1 MNANKLFVP
10 VILCCLL
17 TFNMAGFGQSK
28 DRGKLEKEKTET
40 LKKIAQAEKILAQT
54 ETKKKSSLGQLNA
67 LSALINSRKKLI
79 RAIKKE
85 IKLLDSELGELKAI
99 ENAMAGDLATLKKE
113 YAAMLY
119 NASKTA
125 NSYNKL
131 VFLFS
136 VNTFNEFF
144 RRLNYLEQY
153 GETRIN
159 QVEQIK
165 IVKSSLASQRAT
177 IETKRGEKENVL
189 VMQVKENKNL
199 VNLQQKQNKI
209 IRSLSNKEKELK
221 NELAER
227 KKAAK
232 RLDKLI
238 ADIVKKEIAKA
249 SGKVEVAVSSS
260 FEGKRSKMTWPVPG
274 FISNSFG
281 RQAHQ
286 TLKGIVVNNNGID
299 IQTNKNEKVKSVYTG
314 KVLRIAMVPGSGT
327 AVIVM
332 HGEYFT
338 VYSKMKNV
346 SEHVKTGQEIKEGDI
361 IGEVYT
367 DPNGVSE
374 LEFQVWRNN
383 QKLDPQAWLSP
394 K

>member
-1 MNANKLFVP
+1 MNANKFFGGFF
-10 VILCCLL
+10 LCWLL
-17 TFNMAGFGQSK
+17 CFSLAVEGQNNERS
-28 DRGKLEKEKTET
+28 KLEKEKSET

-67 LSALINSRKKLI
+67 LGALINSRKKLI

-85 IKLLDSELGELKAI
+85 IRILDTEMDELKTI
-99 ENAMAGDLATLKKE
+99 ENAMASDLSTLKKE

-144 RRLNYLEQY
+144 QRLNYLEQY

-165 IVKSSLASQRAT
+165 IVKESLAAQRAT
-177 IETKRGEKENVL
+177 FEEKKDQKESVLSDQLKEN
-189 VMQVKENKNL
+189 QNL
-199 VNLQQKQNKI
+199 LNLRKKQNKI
-209 IRSLSNKEKELK
+209 IKSLSSKEKQLK
-221 NELAER
+221 SELAKRRSAAR
-227 KKAAK
+227 K
-232 RLDKLI
+232 LDKLI

-249 SGKVEVAVSSS
+249 SGNVEVAASSS
-260 FEGKRSKMTWPVPG
+260 FEGKKSKMEWPVPG
-274 FISNSFG
+274 FISNQFG

-286 TLKGIVVNNNGID
+286 TLRGIVVNNNGID
-299 IQTNKNEKVKSVYTG
+299 IQTNKDEQVKSVYTG
-314 KVLRIAMVPGSGT
+314 KVLRIAMVPGNGT
-327 AVIVM
+327 AVIVK

-346 SEHVKTGQEIKEGDI
+346 GDHVKTGQEIKEGDV

-367 DPNGVSE
+367 DTNGVSE
-374 LEFQVWRNN
+374 LEFQVWKNN
-383 QKLDPQAWLSP
+383 QKLDPQAWLAP